1 MGFNREC
8 AMDWHRDIPAIRSL
22 RAPIISAE
30 AVREKNWAGG
40 QQAGAEP
47 ARGR

>member
-1 MGFNREC
+1 MGFKREY
-8 AMDWHRDIPAIRSL
+8 AVDWHRDIPAIRSR

-30 AVREKNWAGG
+30 AGKKWAGG
-40 QQAGAEP
+40 QQGCAEP